1 MALSSQLQEVVTA
14 LQAGAMKKL
23 EEEFKIDPTRIVS
36 IENKG
41 DRIILPENMS
51 STEGMYWLHR
61 NQVENEKVIQISEEI
76 DASPLDG
83 AVALNNVIARRFGF
97 TSLKEVEVKTFMG
110 KFTQPPQLISVEV
123 GPGQHAQV
131 PWGDVEIPGINGV
144 LTTSYMRKDGRFIFR
159 LAAKVQRNSEAA
171 VHEIANLVRQEIRDR
186 SIYKS
191 TAIRVR
197 FRDDDGDL
205 ISNFNPLYAPA
216 FIDVSKIN
224 PEEAI
229 YNPETDQLI
238 KVSLHDPVIH
248 TAQFREAKIPLKQGV
263 LMEGTFGTG
272 KTMAA
277 YNLAKIATENGWTFI
292 YVKDIEDLSLAFD
305 FARQYQ
311 PAVLFT
317 EDIDQVVQGQR
328 SIDMNKL
335 MEMLDGVDSKNSEI
349 MVLFTTNRAES
360 IHEGFI
366 RPGRIDTVIPVRP
379 PTLETSVRLARL
391 YGRGLI
397 EATDEQLHVALEP
410 IKGRNAAFVRE
421 AVERSKRFAV
431 GRSNGGKMVISGTD
445 IRMACLTMERQLEL
459 TDANVKEDANTRV
472 RKATAVLTD
481 VIAELSDGVSTLNG
495 GVPEEALA
503 ETD

>member
-1 MALSSQLQEVVTA
+1 MTA
-14 LQAGAMKKL
+14 MQAEAMKKL
-23 EEEFKIDPTRIVS
+23 EADFKIDPNRVVS
-36 IENKG
+36 IENRG
-41 DRIILPENMS
+41 DRIILPEGMT

-61 NQVENEKVIQISEEI
+61 NQIENEKVVSISEEI
-76 DASPLDG
+76 DASPMDG

-97 TSLKEVEVKTFMG
+97 TALKDTEIKTFMG
-110 KFTQPPQLISVEV
+110 KFTQPPQMLSVEV
-123 GPGQHAQV
+123 GPGRHAQV
-131 PWGDVEIPGINGV
+131 PWGDLEIPGINGII
-144 LTTSYMRKDGRFIFR
+144 TTSFMKKDGRFIFR
-159 LAAKVQRNSEAA
+159 LAGKVQRNSEGA
-171 VHEIANLVRQEIRDR
+171 VHEIANLVRQEIKER
-186 SIYKS
+186 SIYKG
-191 TAIRVR
+191 TAVRVR

-238 KVSLHDPVIH
+238 KVSLHDPVLH
-248 TAQFREAKIPLKQGV
+248 TDQFRSARIPLKQGV

-272 KTMAA
+272 KTLAA
-277 YNLAKIATENGWTFI
+277 HNLAKIATENGWTFI
-292 YVKDIEDLSLAFD
+292 YVKDIEDLALAFD

-317 EDIDQVVQGQR
+317 EDIDQVVKGQR
-328 SIDMNKL
+328 DIDMNKL

-349 MVLFTTNRAES
+349 MVLFTTNAAES

-431 GRSNGGKMVISGTD
+431 GRSEGGEMKISGTD

-459 TDANVKEDANTRV
+459 TDANTKEDVNTRV
-472 RKATAVLTD
+472 RKATTVLTE
-481 VIAELSDGVSTLNG
+481 VISEVASGVSTLN